1 MFTADAGTEGYGLAM
16 FTCVLE
22 MSTEDS
28 LEVCRKASAE
38 IENKNHHVWE
48 PLYAI
53 PFPAHGVKANR
64 RQHNSHV
71 AYGRKPS
78 NAPKN
83 N

>member
-1 MFTADAGTEGYGLAM
+1 MKKIGAMVMFTADAGTEGYGLAM

-48 PLYAI
+48 P
-53 PFPAHGVKANR
+53 F
-64 RQHNSHV
+64 HV